1 MLMIRHLFKL
11 IWNKKKSHSLLIVEI
26 WASFLVL
33 FGLSSLIVYNV
44 SNYLEPLG
52 FAYQNVWAINL
63 SNNQDTTAVAQKARA
78 VFQRL
83 RAYSEVESV
92 SRMSDNY
99 PFSPYFNGMGVAHNK
114 AVTQMEFYVADENFA
129 KTLAMPVT
137 AGEWYL
143 GSDSVG
149 KYRPVVINQQ
159 AAKSLFSDENPIGK
173 RIADYEG
180 KKEIWRVAGIVDT
193 FKGRGEFSKN
203 KPVMIELL
211 DEKNQWHKTLLIRV
225 KPGTDAVFEA
235 QLVKDITLM
244 AKGWSVEV
252 SYLTD
257 LRKDRQNTTLVP
269 TLIFLI
275 ICAFLL
281 INVAL
286 GLFGVLN
293 VSIARRRG
301 EIGLRRALGATE
313 GSISRQF
320 VGEMWVLATFALVLG
335 LLLAGQFPLLNVFD
349 LDAGVYLTAMAMS
362 VVVIYLLVTLCALFP
377 SRQAATV
384 QPAVALHEE

>member
-1 MLMIRHLFKL
+1 MLRHLFKL
-11 IWNKKKSHSLLIVEI
+11 IWNKKKAHSLLIVEI

-33 FGLSSLIVYNV
+33 FGLSSLVIYNV
-44 SNYLEPLG
+44 RNYTEPLG
-52 FAYQNVWAINL
+52 FTYENVWAVNL
-63 SNNQDTTAVAQKARA
+63 NNNQDTTEITQKIKAVS
-78 VFQRL
+78 QRL

-92 SRMSDNY
+92 SRMGDNI
-99 PFSPYFNGMGVAHNK
+99 PFSTYHNASGISYKK
-114 AVTQMEFYVADENFA
+114 ATTQVNYYVTDENFA
-129 KTLAMPVT
+129 QTLAMPLMI
-137 AGEWYL
+137 GSWYR
-143 GSDSVG
+143 GIDSIG
-149 KYRPVVINQQ
+149 KYNPIVINQK
-159 AAKSLFSDENPIGK
+159 ARTALFGDENPVGKIIGERFK
-173 RIADYEG
+173 VMG
-180 KKEIWRVAGIVDT
+180 VVDT
-193 FKGRGEFSKN
+193 FKGRSEFMAN
-203 KPVMIELL
+203 EPTLFELL
-211 DEKNQWHKTLLIRV
+211 DEGYTWPKSLLVRV
-225 KPGTDAVFEA
+225 KSGTDANFEA
-235 QLVKDITLM
+235 KMVRDITSM
-244 AKGWSVEV
+244 IRGWSVEV

-257 LRKDRQNTTLVP
+257 LRKSRQNQTLVP
-269 TLIFLI
+269 VIIFLI
-275 ICAFLL
+275 ISAFLL

-349 LDAGVYLTAMAMS
+349 LDARVYGTAMTVS
-362 VVVIYLLVTLCALFP
+362 VIVIYLLVTLCAVYP